1 MNKVNAIAGVVFIAS
16 LVTLSS
22 FKLTQNNYQQEQAKA
37 DVQLQKANKQMINA
51 IPDEEQKLR
60 KESVASN
67 AITLDEEN
75 AVKLRAEQLAQEL
88 YTYKSSKQFLNKK
101 KSLKSMLTANS
112 LHAEQYFPTNKNV
125 IDAIKKADVGS
136 KVNSIS
142 VSVGSLTNS
151 EKIPVFIKV
160 NFQTQKDDMVVDTGI
175 DGISCSYNLKTK
187 QFDNLTR
194 HGSYVQ
200 VTKK

>member
-22 FKLTQNNYQQEQAKA
+22 FKITQNNYQQEQAKA

-60 KESVASN
+60 KESVGSN

-88 YTYKSSKQFLNKK
+88 YTYKSSKQL
-101 KSLKSMLTANS
+101 
-112 LHAEQYFPTNKNV
+112 
-125 IDAIKKADVGS
+125 
-136 KVNSIS
+136 
-142 VSVGSLTNS
+142 
-151 EKIPVFIKV
+151 
-160 NFQTQKDDMVVDTGI
+160 
-175 DGISCSYNLKTK
+175 
-187 QFDNLTR
+187 
-194 HGSYVQ
+194 
-200 VTKK
+200 